1 MLVFSEM
8 QLQIISALTAGTMI
22 KMLLCRN
29 ISVLFFFLIGVL
41 GCMNGKKNC
50 VAAHLKLKKNKTH
63 ASFSL
68 LSSGVSWSKVLASS
82 LPRNASW
89 SY

>member
-1 MLVFSEM
+1 M
-8 QLQIISALTAGTMI
+8 QKHLSTIFFPY
-22 KMLLCRN
+22 R
-29 ISVLFFFLIGVL
+29 SVR
-41 GCMNGKKNC
+41 MHEWKKKC